1 MALVD
6 VIKSC
11 LDSINQISDHIEG
24 ATLYLDGGCTES
36 FQFLGAFPLLLQ
48 LGVRAV
54 CSLENMSPLDT
65 VVDWKPN
72 FDPVRKIVVITS
84 RLLSD
89 AHRYILRCL
98 SMHQGVRHCTIFTSI
113 SEWIWRYAC
122 DKNNLWRQVIKVKYG
137 QEGLD
142 WRPKKANGVVGVGVW
157 KEIWKESDWCWDNMT
172 FRVGKGNMICFWT
185 DVWCSDSSLAQ
196 CFPHLF
202 GMAAHQSL
210 TIEEMW
216 DQNSGQGNWNLHFLR
231 DFNDWEIELVGEF
244 LHILRGFKPS
254 LEEDSVIWR
263 KGRSGQFR
271 VKEAY
276 SLLTKSDVMVVRA
289 LWDIVFGL
297 VDVKWVFPG
306 TVKEIA
312 HSAYPDSP
320 LGPDAFHEY
329 ESLLVLDYEELVKK
343 CETKSRQS
351 GDTSLLENLTLED
364 EGWSQLGPIE
374 ESISQIEARP
384 SPRDLYQDN
393 SVGRMEDVGQKL
405 VVSVH
410 HFPMIL
416 CPFSPRVFILPSEGA
431 VAEAYLSTEH
441 EDSLSPGLPPLSTGL
456 PPDGDDIPPGATLTA
471 HFLYHLTTKM
481 DLKMEIFSFGNLSKT
496 VGKILTDMSS
506 LYDVGR
512 RKRSAGERTTS
523 STQIKGSQ
531 TQPKHRYG
539 NLHRRPLD
547 VQIPLGKILCEEDS
561 TRDNFRLLESI
572 EAFLCGWNSGSSDAQ
587 IVDLVNLSAKLHSEK
602 SPQSEIELL
611 SGSFVAMENF
621 HGTPYLE
628 TILDRRMKD
637 GTILVKKW
645 LQETLR
651 REKMTLNVK
660 MRPGFATKSDLQPMI
675 KALTKSQSCLLRN
688 KGIIQLAAA
697 TLFTLDELHSS
708 RWDVFTSAEKILS
721 VSAGDTS
728 QSLAAQIGYI
738 LAGENFPTSGSG
750 GPFSWQEEHLLKE
763 AIVDA
768 VLENPAIAKLKF
780 LDGLTEELEAN
791 INKIKSEEAKEDSL
805 DQLKLD
811 DFDDDQWGWITFSKV
826 LHKLS
831 SLKRRNIPLRE
842 GALALDNDFSGDP
855 STSKGL
861 LYKLLTR
868 VLGKYEVPGLDY
880 HSSTVGRLFKSGF
893 GRFGL
898 GQAKP
903 SLADQNVI
911 LVFVIGGINGL
922 EVREAQEALS
932 ESGRPDIE
940 LIIGGTTLLT
950 PDDML
955 DLLLGNSS
963 YI

>member
-54 CSLENMSPLDT
+54 CSLENMSPLDS

-98 SMHQGVRHCTIFTSI
+98 STHQGVRHCTIFTSI
-113 SEWIWRYAC
+113 S
-122 DKNNLWRQVIKVKYG
+122 
-137 QEGLD
+137 
-142 WRPKKANGVVGVGVW
+142 
-157 KEIWKESDWCWDNMT
+157 
-172 FRVGKGNMICFWT
+172 
-185 DVWCSDSSLAQ
+185 
-196 CFPHLF
+196 
-202 GMAAHQSL
+202 
-210 TIEEMW
+210 
-216 DQNSGQGNWNLHFLR
+216 
-231 DFNDWEIELVGEF
+231 
-244 LHILRGFKPS
+244 
-254 LEEDSVIWR
+254 
-263 KGRSGQFR
+263 
-271 VKEAY
+271 
-276 SLLTKSDVMVVRA
+276 
-289 LWDIVFGL
+289 
-297 VDVKWVFPG
+297 
-306 TVKEIA
+306 EIA

-393 SVGRMEDVGQKL
+393 SVGRTEDVGQKL

-431 VAEAYLSTEH
+431 IAEAYLSTEH

-512 RKRSAGERTTS
+512 RKRSAGLLLIDRTLDLHTPCCHGDSLVDRIFSSLPRRERTTS
-523 STQIKGSQ
+523 STHIKGSQ

-728 QSLAAQIGYI
+728 QSLAAQIGDLINKSVLVGSHEQKNGKMEPSEGLLSFQDALLLTITGYI

-811 DFDDDQWGWITFSKV
+811 DFDDDQWGNWGDEDADDNNNNNKGHVYGDMQLKLELRDRVDNLFKV

-842 GALALDNDFSGDP
+842 GPLALDNDFSGDP